1 MSGAVA
7 RSPHAD
13 VAVERLGE
21 AEAAAELAWLAAE
34 VARHDRLYHGEDD
47 PEIGD
52 EDYDAL
58 RRRNE
63 AIERRFP
70 GLARA
75 DGPARRVGAAPAAG
89 FARVAHARPMLSLDN
104 AFDAGEVR
112 EFVARVRRFLGLDG
126 AEPVALVAEPKID
139 GLSASLRYEDGR
151 FALGATRGDGAVGED
166 VTQNLRTLDDV
177 PAALAGGDPPALLE
191 VRGEVYMLRD
201 DFARLNEAQAAA
213 GKPPYANPRN
223 SAAGSLRQ
231 LDPAIT
237 AARGLR
243 FFAYG
248 VGEASGVRASS
259 HWELLRELAA
269 RGFAVNPLARRCE
282 TVEAALALHEEV
294 EAARARLGYDV
305 DGIVCKVD
313 RLDWQAR
320 LATAGRAPRWA
331 VAHKFA
337 AEKAQTM
344 VESIAIRVGR
354 TGSLTPVAHL
364 EPVAVGGAMVARATL
379 HNEDE
384 IARKDIREGDTV
396 IVQRAGDVI
405 PQVLGV
411 VAARRRRGARPFA
424 FPDTCPECGSRAVRE
439 EGEAVRRCTGGLV
452 CPAQAVERLRH
463 FVSRDAFDIE
473 GLGEKQIQAFWE
485 RELVAE
491 PADLFT
497 LAARNDALD
506 PPLEQWEGWG
516 EISAANLFA
525 AIERRRRI
533 ALDRFVYAL
542 GIRHVGQI
550 NARLLA
556 RSYGSLEA
564 LSGALAAARDA
575 DGDAR
580 RELLDIDGIGPKV
593 ADSVVAFFAERRNR
607 QALARLGEQVA
618 AEDFVPART
627 DSPVDGRTVVFTGTL
642 EKMTR
647 AEAKARAEALGAKVA
662 GSVSARTDYLVAG
675 PGAGS
680 KLAKARDLGVAVLDE
695 DAWLALVGG

>member
-1 MSGAVA
+1 MSAA
-7 RSPHAD
+7 RAESPHAD
-13 VAVERLGE
+13 IAVERLAE
-21 AEAAAELAWLAAE
+21 AEAEAELKWLAAE
-34 VARHDRLYHGEDD
+34 IARHDRLYHGEDD
-47 PEIGD
+47 PEILD
-52 EDYDAL
+52 DAYDAL

-70 GLARA
+70 GLARE
-75 DGPARRVGAAPAAG
+75 DGPGRRVGAAPAAG

-104 AFDAGEVR
+104 AFDAAEVR

-139 GLSASLRYEDGR
+139 GLSASLRYRDGR

-166 VTQNLRTLDDV
+166 VTANLRTLDDV
-177 PAALAGGDPPALLE
+177 PAALAGRDPPALLE

-213 GKPPYANPRN
+213 GRPPYANPRN

-237 AARGLR
+237 AGRRLR

-248 VGEASGVRASS
+248 VGEATALGASS
-259 HWELLRELAA
+259 HWDLLSELED
-269 RGFAVNPLARRCE
+269 RGFPVNPLARRCE
-282 TVEAALALHEEV
+282 TVEAALALHDEV
-294 EAARARLGYDV
+294 EAARAGLGYDV
-305 DGIVCKVD
+305 DGIVYKVD

-331 VAHKFA
+331 VAHKFP
-337 AEKAQTM
+337 AEKAETTIAA
-344 VESIAIRVGR
+344 IAIQVGR

-411 VAARRRRGARPFA
+411 VAARRKRGAKAFA
-424 FPDTCPECGSRAVRE
+424 FPDTCPACGSRAVRE

-473 GLGEKQIQAFWE
+473 GLGEKQILAFRE
-485 RELVAE
+485 RGLVDE

-497 LAARNDALD
+497 LADRNGALD
-506 PPLEQWEGWG
+506 PPLEAWEGWG
-516 EISAANLFA
+516 ETSVRNLFA

-533 ALDRFVYAL
+533 ALDRFVHAL
-542 GIRHVGQI
+542 GIRHVGQL

-564 LSGALAAARDA
+564 LSSALAAARDA
-575 DGDAR
+575 DGADR

-593 ADSVVAFFAERRNR
+593 AESVVAFFAEPRNR
-607 QALARLGEQVA
+607 EALARLREQVA
-618 AEDFVPART
+618 VEDFVAAET

-642 EKMTR
+642 ERMTR

-695 DAWLALVGG
+695 DAWLALVDG

>member
-1 MSGAVA
+1 MSGGRA

-13 VAVERLGE
+13 IAVERLGE
-21 AEAAAELAWLAAE
+21 AEAEAELAWLAAE
-34 VARHDRLYHGEDD
+34 IARHDRLYHGEDD
-47 PEIGD
+47 PEID
-52 EDYDAL
+52 DAEYDAL

-139 GLSASLRYEDGR
+139 GLSASLRYREGR

-166 VTQNLRTLDDV
+166 ITANLRTLDDV

-237 AARGLR
+237 AARRLR

-248 VGEASGVRASS
+248 VGEASAVRAAS
-259 HWELLRELAA
+259 HWELLRELEA

-294 EAARARLGYDV
+294 EAARDRLGYDV
-305 DGIVCKVD
+305 DGIVYKVD

-337 AEKAQTM
+337 AEKAETI

-384 IARKDIREGDTV
+384 IARKDIREGDRV

-411 VAARRRRGARPFA
+411 VAARRRRGARPFV
-424 FPDTCPECGSRAVRE
+424 FPDTCPECGSRALRE

-485 RELVAE
+485 RGLVAE
-491 PADLFT
+491 PADIFT
-497 LAARNDALD
+497 LAARNGALD
-506 PPLEQWEGWG
+506 PPLEAWEGWG
-516 EISAANLFA
+516 AISAANLFA

-564 LSGALAAARDA
+564 LSSALAAARDP

-593 ADSVVAFFAERRNR
+593 ADSLVAFFAEPRNR
-607 QALARLGEQVA
+607 QALARLGEQVE
-618 AEDFVPART
+618 AEDFVPAQT
-627 DSPVDGRTVVFTGTL
+627 DSQVDGRTVVFTGTL

-680 KLAKARDLGVAVLDE
+680 KLAKARELGVEVLDE
-695 DAWLALVGG
+695 DGWLALTSG